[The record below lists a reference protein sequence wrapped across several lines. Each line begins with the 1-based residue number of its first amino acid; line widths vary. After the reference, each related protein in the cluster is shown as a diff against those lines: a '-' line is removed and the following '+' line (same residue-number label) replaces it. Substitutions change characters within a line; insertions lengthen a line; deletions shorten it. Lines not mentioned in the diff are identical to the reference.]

1 MWIMSACI
9 CFYCYNDKLNWMY
22 FAGYLTGHQQTVFC
36 RPYCPQKKG
45 AYTYFISCILPVS
58 VFWLPSL
65 NFLWFFV
72 FFLALVRAKIIAMI
86 DPVSLLQFYYEFRAR
101 QRQNWWLKLKSI
113 QNDLQNKLWSNLGP
127 EVNESV

>member
-1 MWIMSACI
+1 
-9 CFYCYNDKLNWMY
+9 MY

-45 AYTYFISCILPVS
+45 AYTYFISRILPCIS
-58 VFWLPSL
+58 VLVTVFE
-65 NFLWFFV
+65 FLMIFRF

-101 QRQNWWLKLKSI
+101 QRQNW
-113 QNDLQNKLWSNLGP
+113 
-127 EVNESV
+127 